1 MAKNVIH
8 EHGDQLDV
16 VVDHPTT
23 PVSGNLVRVGSK
35 VGLALGDERADTGL
49 TTVKFN
55 GTVEVPVKGINGGGN
70 SAVALND
77 QIFYTDADTPPASKK
92 NTGTLIGQAMATVGT
107 GATATIIVRLNG

>member
-8 EHGDQLDV
+8 EIGDQLDV
-16 VVDHPTT
+16 VVDHPAS
-23 PVSGNLVRVGSK
+23 PKSGDLCRVGSK
-35 VGLALGDERADTGL
+35 IGVALTDERADTGL

-55 GTVEVPVKGINGGGN
+55 GTVKVPVKGINGGGN

-77 QIFYTDADTPPASKK
+77 QIYYVDADTPNASKK
-92 NTGTLIGQAMATVGT
+92 NSGTLAGQAMQTVGS